1 MVIPGNF
8 ELIEELEKLVN
19 VNFAVRVVGVD
30 EGEQLAEEVQGFGFG
45 QPLVGVS
52 VQLKRGLKRQCT
64 Q

>member
-1 MVIPGNF
+1 VIPGNF

-45 QPLVGVS
+45 
-52 VQLKRGLKRQCT
+52 
-64 Q
+64 